1 MTEQKDYY
9 SILGITDEEKKLNG
23 SEFQELVKKKYRTLA
38 LKYHPD
44 RWANASE
51 KEKKEA
57 EDKFKD
63 IAEANEVLSDPNKRQ
78 MYDNGGSDF
87 NFDFS
92 GFDPMEM
99 FMRMH
104 ESMGGMDGFGGFG
117 GFSSF
122 FGERQAKGE
131 NIETSVEITI
141 QEAYD
146 GVRKEIKVPRRKK
159 CTHCNGTGSEDGNSH
174 VCPTCNGRGYVMSR
188 KQIRQNAF
196 SMSQAPCP
204 NCKGTGNLIIRKCR
218 HCNGTGLETEYETET
233 VDIPRGISDSMAFVI
248 PQKGNAPEG
257 GNGYNGDLIVYV
269 SIKKDDYFYRPDNI
283 NVIHY
288 EDIPFNEALLG
299 FKKEFRCLDGT
310 KVTVDAPELT
320 PNGKSF
326 IFSGKGFPNP
336 NNPRQVGDYAVVI
349 RHLLPKK
356 LNNKQREVL
365 KNFNNL

>member
-1 MTEQKDYY
+1 MNNQKDYY
-9 SILGITDEEKKLNG
+9 SILGITDDEKNLSG
-23 SEFQELVKKKYRTLA
+23 SEFQEVVKKKYRTLA
-38 LKYHPD
+38 MKFHPD
-44 RWANASE
+44 RWANATE

-57 EDKFKD
+57 EEKFKD

-87 NFDFS
+87 NFD

-99 FMRMH
+99 FRRMH
-104 ESMGGMDGFGGFG
+104 EEMGGFGGFG

-122 FGERQAKGE
+122 FGGGRTSKGSD
-131 NIETSVEITI
+131 IEASVEITL
-141 QEAYD
+141 QEAYT
-146 GVRKEIKVPRRKK
+146 GVRKAVRIEKKKK
-159 CTHCNGTGSEDGNSH
+159 CSHCNGTGSEDGKDH
-174 VCPTCNGRGYVMSR
+174 TCPTCGGSGRIMHRQQITANGFSMVQSICPACGGRGKTVSN
-188 KQIRQNAF
+188 K
-196 SMSQAPCP
+196 
-204 NCKGTGNLIIRKCR
+204 CKR
-218 HCNGTGLETEYETET
+218 CNGTGLESVYETEY
-233 VDIPRGISDSMAFVI
+233 VDIPKGISNGMAVAI
-248 PQKGNAPEG
+248 PQKGNPPEG
-257 GNGYNGDLIVYV
+257 NGVYGDLIIYV
-269 SIKKDDYFYRPDNI
+269 SVKDDNYFYRPDGI

-288 EDIPFNEALLG
+288 EDVPFNEALLG

-310 KVTVDAPELT
+310 KVTVNAPELT

-356 LNNKQREVL
+356 LNNKQREAL